1 MMLRI
6 GAFSRR
12 GRVSVKALRH
22 YEAIG
27 LPRGLRRPSQRRGS
41 LRPGLCRRLGSRRR
55 PAIRARKRSDARAL
69 L

>member
-6 GAFSRR
+6 GEFARR

-27 LPRGLRRPSQRRGS
+27 LLKPAHVDAATGYRSGGQRPKSSVTSIG
-41 LRPGLCRRLGSRRR
+41 
-55 PAIRARKRSDARAL
+55 
-69 L
+69 

>member
-6 GAFSRR
+6 GEFARR

-27 LPRGLRRPSQRRGS
+27 L
-41 LRPGLCRRLGSRRR
+41 LRPAHVVC
-55 PAIRARKRSDARAL
+55 
-69 L
+69 